1 MSYLLGVSLA
11 VASGL
16 LNNVGSL
23 LQKKVVND
31 IPQEAREKRFFRT
44 LVRNP
49 LWFTGLVLQL
59 VFGSIFFMA
68 AQLYIGPAL
77 IPGLM
82 ATGLIVLAVGSVWL
96 IGESLR
102 AQETAGIL
110 ALMAGIA
117 MLALSGLVIDVP
129 SYDFLDPGFIT
140 RIAVFTAG
148 LAILMLVFS
157 VLRHRWSR
165 TAAVSLAVIS
175 GLCFAMS
182 NYWIG
187 VLMGTISNVFE
198 GTSVIPELIL
208 FGGSSAILV
217 LTNIFGI
224 STLQT
229 AYKTGQV
236 NLLIPIQQVPVQT
249 TPGLVY
255 LLVFLLPPPDLL
267 SVILFFSGVAL
278 IIVSSFLLA
287 RRQVAIE
294 SIK

>member
-1 MSYLLGVSLA
+1 MSYWLGVVLA

-16 LNNVGSL
+16 VNNVGSL
-23 LQKKVVND
+23 LQKKVVNE
-31 IPQEAREKRFFRT
+31 IPQQAKEQRFFRT

-49 LWFTGLVLQL
+49 LWFVGLVLQL
-59 VFGSIFFMA
+59 AIGSILFMS

-82 ATGLIVLAVGSVWL
+82 ATGLIVLTVGSVWL

-102 AQETAGIL
+102 AEEVVGIL
-110 ALMAGIA
+110 AVMGGIT

-148 LAILMLVFS
+148 LAILMLVLN
-157 VLRHRWSR
+157 VLRRRRLR
-165 TAAVSLAVIS
+165 TTAVSLAVIS
-175 GLCFAMS
+175 GLSFAMS

-187 VLMGTISNVFE
+187 VLMGTIFHVFE

-236 NLLIPIQQVPVQT
+236 NLLIPIQQVPMQI

-255 LLVFLLPPPDLL
+255 LLVFFLPPPDLL
-267 SVILFFSGVAL
+267 SAILFFSGVAL
-278 IIVSSFLLA
+278 IIASSFLLA
-287 RRQVAIE
+287 RRQVAME

>member
-1 MSYLLGVSLA
+1 MSYWLGVSLA

-44 LVRNP
+44 LIRNP
-49 LWFTGLVLQL
+49 LWFAGLVLQL

-102 AQETAGIL
+102 AQEVVGIL
-110 ALMAGIA
+110 AVMAGIA

-148 LAILMLVFS
+148 LAILMLVLS
-157 VLRHRWSR
+157 VLRRRRLR
-165 TAAVSLAVIS
+165 TTAVSLALIS
-175 GLCFAMS
+175 GLCFALS

-187 VLMGTISNVFE
+187 VLMGTISHVFE
-198 GTSVIPELIL
+198 GTSVIPELVL
-208 FGGSSAILV
+208 FGGSAAILV

-255 LLVFLLPPPDLL
+255 LLVFLLPLPDLL

-287 RRQVAIE
+287 RRQVTIQ